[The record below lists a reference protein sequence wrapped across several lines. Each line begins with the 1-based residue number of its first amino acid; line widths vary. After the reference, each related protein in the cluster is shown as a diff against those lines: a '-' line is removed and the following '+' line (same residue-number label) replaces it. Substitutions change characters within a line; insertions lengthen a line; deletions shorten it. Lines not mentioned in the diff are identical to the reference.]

1 MQINQWISEFLAR
14 RGLKHPDER
23 PLFAYK
29 TSTDEF
35 ESLKRLLQNYADK
48 FHLSRHYPAAWL
60 LFAAEWWK
68 RDYAG
73 GAWRWGPLCEAA
85 GLKSLS
91 HDKIRNLVIDGHQQ
105 WCLQTSIKTEGK
117 RFIGLVAMSGGLP
130 MRLVESAQGGLAR
143 LLRMVTEQALH
154 YNLHDEQLR
163 QAVEAQAAL
172 LPVCYQQSP
181 VYELLDNLI
190 KAVLHIRATYELHDV
205 SDPIGKLQKECPDWE
220 DIFPI
225 TLDSQAAASLI
236 KGLVRS
242 VVSIPPLSRQTP
254 FQILKGLRLSTDGSP
269 PQYELSFIMQA
280 QANREHVANALGFP
294 CEQLP
299 PHFQLVLRVG
309 EQEYMA
315 GEALLRGDKY
325 QLIAKPLPLIQALHD
340 SAQLIVSRWGATLHI
355 ANLPGGEE
363 LSHDE
368 PLIFENT
375 PPFARLIAQGDARL
389 KGSSALVAIPPKTIV
404 FSEEGEAQ
412 ELCNNLS
419 NGMKLMELPA
429 GDTRLVYQ
437 RQTFR
442 VHISSCVPALPD
454 SHWTGNT
461 IEATSTP
468 GLLFCGTPRLRV
480 VQESG
485 YASDVP
491 SHELFASVQNSEQRL
506 EQTKA
511 PGLCRLIW
519 RKDQQRLLST
529 RAVILPPDAGIT
541 YKPGI
546 SPLEGII
553 RLVNWPNLPVRSETE
568 EIELKTKH
576 DGSDL
581 ILDLKSNSARPV
593 TSVPLSLQWP
603 GGEQKLTLPFPAYG
617 VTLLRNNTP
626 LENNQVLTIGELV
639 GCRAIL
645 MSAQGAAHWRLRLST
660 IGLKSRTSLSQ
671 EIKYIGVRE
680 IRLFELIPKIQQMLS
695 CHPRLDHTVLLELI
709 HGHQT
714 HASLEVGRYSTRICL
729 ENHIAFLSDNA
740 REIILEQTEAEELLQ
755 ALPLAE
761 PERDPVNLPL
771 CLSEQAFTGNW
782 QIDLPED
789 AVGPWLIYTNDHTQL
804 HCRPT
809 IAIATAISPPD
820 DFSPLRK
827 ALCEADSPTRMSM
840 LRTALQL
847 MAADPE
853 NEDWL
858 TLEQLLDKLHHLPL
872 ASLDICQAL
881 IREPLA
887 LAMATLLL
895 DNFSSRMAERL
906 PSELPFEWLL
916 IAPEHWFSTFTK
928 IRQQLPAENSR
939 RLEAIRNDI
948 QSKSHYLARWQ
959 PALSFIFEQ
968 GFHQYFG
975 LNSQDVSFF
984 FKNPLMLIEYWL
996 DHLFDG
1002 ENSAMQQMFRR
1013 NPPETQR
1020 DLDLCHA
1027 EREEL
1032 RRSMY
1037 GNRLLDRSKLPVTD
1051 FKLGVVIRPFMAAFD
1066 VYAGKG
1072 QLWQSDPARLFSLRT
1087 TRQLDTVWFDAAY
1100 QTGLA
1105 MAQTYSIGK

>member
-1 MQINQWISEFLAR
+1 
-14 RGLKHPDER
+14 
-23 PLFAYK
+23 
-29 TSTDEF
+29 
-35 ESLKRLLQNYADK
+35 
-48 FHLSRHYPAAWL
+48 
-60 LFAAEWWK
+60 
-68 RDYAG
+68 
-73 GAWRWGPLCEAA
+73 
-85 GLKSLS
+85 
-91 HDKIRNLVIDGHQQ
+91 
-105 WCLQTSIKTEGK
+105 
-117 RFIGLVAMSGGLP
+117 
-130 MRLVESAQGGLAR
+130 
-143 LLRMVTEQALH
+143 
-154 YNLHDEQLR
+154 
-163 QAVEAQAAL
+163 
-172 LPVCYQQSP
+172 
-181 VYELLDNLI
+181 
-190 KAVLHIRATYELHDV
+190 
-205 SDPIGKLQKECPDWE
+205 
-220 DIFPI
+220 
-225 TLDSQAAASLI
+225 
-236 KGLVRS
+236 
-242 VVSIPPLSRQTP
+242 
-254 FQILKGLRLSTDGSP
+254 
-269 PQYELSFIMQA
+269 
-280 QANREHVANALGFP
+280 
-294 CEQLP
+294 
-299 PHFQLVLRVG
+299 
-309 EQEYMA
+309 
-315 GEALLRGDKY
+315 
-325 QLIAKPLPLIQALHD
+325 
-340 SAQLIVSRWGATLHI
+340 
-355 ANLPGGEE
+355 
-363 LSHDE
+363 
-368 PLIFENT
+368 
-375 PPFARLIAQGDARL
+375 
-389 KGSSALVAIPPKTIV
+389 
-404 FSEEGEAQ
+404 
-412 ELCNNLS
+412 
-419 NGMKLMELPA
+419 
-429 GDTRLVYQ
+429 
-437 RQTFR
+437 
-442 VHISSCVPALPD
+442 
-454 SHWTGNT
+454 
-461 IEATSTP
+461 
-468 GLLFCGTPRLRV
+468 
-480 VQESG
+480 
-485 YASDVP
+485 
-491 SHELFASVQNSEQRL
+491 
-506 EQTKA
+506 
-511 PGLCRLIW
+511 
-519 RKDQQRLLST
+519 
-529 RAVILPPDAGIT
+529 
-541 YKPGI
+541 
-546 SPLEGII
+546 
-553 RLVNWPNLPVRSETE
+553 
-568 EIELKTKH
+568 
-576 DGSDL
+576 
-581 ILDLKSNSARPV
+581 
-593 TSVPLSLQWP
+593 
-603 GGEQKLTLPFPAYG
+603 
-617 VTLLRNNTP
+617 
-626 LENNQVLTIGELV
+626 
-639 GCRAIL
+639 

>member
-1 MQINQWISEFLAR
+1 MQINQWISEFLTR

-29 TSTDEF
+29 TSTEEF
-35 ESLKRLLQNYADK
+35 ESLRRLLQNYADK
-48 FHLSRHYPAAWL
+48 YHLSRYYPAAWL

-68 RDYAG
+68 REYAG

-91 HDKIRNLVIDGHQQ
+91 HDKIRNLVINGHQQ

-309 EQEYMA
+309 AQEYMA

-442 VHISSCVPALPD
+442 VHISSSVPALPD

-761 PERDPVNLPL
+761 PERDPVSLPL

-809 IAIATAISPPD
+809 IAISTAISPPD

-827 ALCEADSPTRMSM
+827 ALCEADSLTRMSM

-916 IAPEHWFSTFTK
+916 IAPEHWFSTFTR

-1066 VYAGKG
+1066 VYVGKG

>member
-1 MQINQWISEFLAR
+1 M
-14 RGLKHPDER
+14 
-23 PLFAYK
+23 
-29 TSTDEF
+29 
-35 ESLKRLLQNYADK
+35 
-48 FHLSRHYPAAWL
+48 
-60 LFAAEWWK
+60 
-68 RDYAG
+68 
-73 GAWRWGPLCEAA
+73 
-85 GLKSLS
+85 
-91 HDKIRNLVIDGHQQ
+91 
-105 WCLQTSIKTEGK
+105 
-117 RFIGLVAMSGGLP
+117 
-130 MRLVESAQGGLAR
+130 
-143 LLRMVTEQALH
+143 
-154 YNLHDEQLR
+154 
-163 QAVEAQAAL
+163 
-172 LPVCYQQSP
+172 
-181 VYELLDNLI
+181 
-190 KAVLHIRATYELHDV
+190 
-205 SDPIGKLQKECPDWE
+205 
-220 DIFPI
+220 
-225 TLDSQAAASLI
+225 
-236 KGLVRS
+236 
-242 VVSIPPLSRQTP
+242 
-254 FQILKGLRLSTDGSP
+254 
-269 PQYELSFIMQA
+269 
-280 QANREHVANALGFP
+280 
-294 CEQLP
+294 
-299 PHFQLVLRVG
+299 
-309 EQEYMA
+309 
-315 GEALLRGDKY
+315 
-325 QLIAKPLPLIQALHD
+325 
-340 SAQLIVSRWGATLHI
+340 
-355 ANLPGGEE
+355 
-363 LSHDE
+363 
-368 PLIFENT
+368 IFENT

-442 VHISSCVPALPD
+442 VHISSSVPALPD

-809 IAIATAISPPD
+809 IAI
-820 DFSPLRK
+820 
-827 ALCEADSPTRMSM
+827 
-840 LRTALQL
+840 
-847 MAADPE
+847 
-853 NEDWL
+853 
-858 TLEQLLDKLHHLPL
+858 
-872 ASLDICQAL
+872 
-881 IREPLA
+881 
-887 LAMATLLL
+887 
-895 DNFSSRMAERL
+895 
-906 PSELPFEWLL
+906 
-916 IAPEHWFSTFTK
+916 ST
-928 IRQQLPAENSR
+928 
-939 RLEAIRNDI
+939 
-948 QSKSHYLARWQ
+948 
-959 PALSFIFEQ
+959 
-968 GFHQYFG
+968 
-975 LNSQDVSFF
+975 
-984 FKNPLMLIEYWL
+984 
-996 DHLFDG
+996 
-1002 ENSAMQQMFRR
+1002 
-1013 NPPETQR
+1013 
-1020 DLDLCHA
+1020 
-1027 EREEL
+1027 
-1032 RRSMY
+1032 
-1037 GNRLLDRSKLPVTD
+1037 
-1051 FKLGVVIRPFMAAFD
+1051 
-1066 VYAGKG
+1066 
-1072 QLWQSDPARLFSLRT
+1072 
-1087 TRQLDTVWFDAAY
+1087 
-1100 QTGLA
+1100 
-1105 MAQTYSIGK
+1105 

>member
-1 MQINQWISEFLAR
+1 MQFNQWILEFLAK

-35 ESLKRLLQNYADK
+35 ESLRRLLQNYADTV
-48 FHLSRHYPAAWL
+48 HLSKYYPAAWL

-91 HDKIRNLVIDGHQQ
+91 HDKIRNLVINGHQQ
-105 WCLQTSIKTEGK
+105 WCLQTPIKTEGK

-130 MRLVESAQGGLAR
+130 MRLVEAAQGGLAR

-154 YNLHDEQLR
+154 YNLQDDQLR

-172 LPVCYQQSP
+172 LPACYQQSP

-190 KAVLHIRATYELHDV
+190 KAVLYIRATYALHDA
-205 SDPIGKLQKECPDWE
+205 SDPIATLQTECPNWE

-242 VVSIPPLSRQTP
+242 VVSITPQSKQTP
-254 FQILKGLRLSTDGSP
+254 FQILKGLRFSTDGSP

-280 QANREHVANALGFP
+280 QAKREHVASALGFP

-299 PHFQLVLRVG
+299 PHFQLLLRVG
-309 EQEYMA
+309 EQEYIA

-325 QLIAKPLPLIQALHD
+325 QLMAKPLPLIQALHD

-389 KGSSALVAIPPKTIV
+389 KGDSALVAIPPKTIV

-419 NGMKLMELPA
+419 NGMKLMELPS

-442 VHISSCVPALPD
+442 VHISTRVPALPD
-454 SHWTGNT
+454 SHWMGNT
-461 IEATSTP
+461 IEANSSP
-468 GLLFCGTPRLRV
+468 GLLFCGIPRLRV
-480 VQESG
+480 LQESG
-485 YASDVP
+485 YVYDVP
-491 SHELFASVQNSEQRL
+491 SHELFANVQNIEQRL
-506 EQTKA
+506 EQGKVS
-511 PGLCRLIW
+511 GLCRLIW
-519 RKDQQRLLST
+519 RKDQQRLLSS
-529 RAVILPPDAGIT
+529 RAVILPQNAGIT
-541 YKPGI
+541 YKPGT
-546 SPLEGII
+546 SPNEGII
-553 RLVNWPNLPVRSETE
+553 RLVNWPNLPIRIESDD
-568 EIELKTKH
+568 IELKAKH

-581 ILDLKSNSARPV
+581 ILDLKCSSARPAN
-593 TSVPLSLQWP
+593 SVLLSLQWP
-603 GGEQKLTLPFPAYG
+603 GGEQKLTLSFPAYG

-626 LENNQVLTIGELV
+626 LENNQVLTIEELV

-645 MSAQGAAHWRLRLST
+645 MSAQGAAHWLLRLST
-660 IGLKSRTSLSQ
+660 IGLNNRSRLSQ

-714 HASLEVGRYSTRICL
+714 HACLEVGRYSTRICL
-729 ENHIAFLSDNA
+729 DNQIASLRDNS
-740 REIILEQTEAEELLQ
+740 RELILEQTQAEDLLQ

-761 PERDPVNLPL
+761 PERDAVNLPL
-771 CLSEQAFTGNW
+771 SLSEQVFTGNW
-782 QIDLPED
+782 RVDLPAD
-789 AVGPWLIYTNDHTQL
+789 AAGPWLVYTNSLSQL

-809 IAIATAISPPD
+809 IAVPTTISPPD

-827 ALCEADSPTRMSM
+827 ALCEADSKTRMNM
-840 LRTALQL
+840 LRITLQL
-847 MAADPE
+847 MAADPD
-853 NEDWL
+853 NEDWI

-887 LAMATLLL
+887 LTMATLLL
-895 DNFSSRMAERL
+895 DNFSTRMAERL

-916 IAPEHWFSTFTK
+916 IAPEDWASTFTK
-928 IRQQLPAENSR
+928 IRQQLPADNPR

-948 QSKSHYLARWQ
+948 HSKSQYLAHWQ

-968 GFHQYFG
+968 GFHQHFG
-975 LNSQDVSFF
+975 LNSQDASFF
-984 FKNPLMLIEYWL
+984 LKNPLMLTECWL
-996 DHLFDG
+996 ANLFDG

-1020 DLDLCHA
+1020 DLDLCNA

-1032 RRSMY
+1032 RRSVY
-1037 GNRLLDRSKLPVTD
+1037 GNMLIDRSKLPVTD
-1051 FKLGVVIRPFMAAFD
+1051 FKLGVVMRPFMAAFD

-1072 QLWQSDPARLFSLRT
+1072 LLWQSEPARLFSLRT

>member
-1 MQINQWISEFLAR
+1 VQINQWISEFLAR

-48 FHLSRHYPAAWL
+48 FHLSRYYPAAWL

-91 HDKIRNLVIDGHQQ
+91 HDKIRNMVINGHQQ
-105 WCLQTSIKTEGK
+105 WCLQTSIKNEGK

-130 MRLVESAQGGLAR
+130 MRLVESAQGGLSR

-163 QAVEAQAAL
+163 QAIEAQAAL
-172 LPVCYQQSP
+172 LPVCYQQSS

-190 KAVLHIRATYELHDV
+190 KAVLHIRATYALHDA
-205 SDPIGKLQKECPDWE
+205 SDPIAKLQTECPNWE

-242 VVSIPPLSRQTP
+242 VVSITPQSQQTP
-254 FQILKGLRLSTDGSP
+254 FQILKGLRFSTDGSP

-280 QANREHVANALGFP
+280 QAKREHVASALGFP
-294 CEQLP
+294 CEKLP
-299 PHFQLVLRVG
+299 PHFQLLLRVG
-309 EQEYMA
+309 GQEYMA

-340 SAQLIVSRWGATLHI
+340 SAQLIISRWGATLHI

-368 PLIFENT
+368 PLIFENS

-389 KGSSALVAIPPKTIV
+389 KGTSALVAIPPKTIV
-404 FSEEGEAQ
+404 FSDEGEAQ

-419 NGMKLMELPA
+419 NGMKLIELPT

-442 VHISSCVPALPD
+442 LHISTSVPALPD

-468 GLLFCGTPRLRV
+468 GLLFCGIPRLRV
-480 VQESG
+480 IQESG
-485 YASDVP
+485 YAYDVP
-491 SHELFASVQNSEQRL
+491 SHELFASVQNIEQRL
-506 EQTKA
+506 EQAKVS
-511 PGLCRLIW
+511 GLCRLIW
-519 RKDQQRLLST
+519 RKDQQRLLSS

-541 YKPGI
+541 YKPST
-546 SPLEGII
+546 SPHEGII
-553 RLVNWPNLPVRSETE
+553 RLVNWPNLPIRTESE
-568 EIELKTKH
+568 EIELKAKH
-576 DGSDL
+576 DGSGL
-581 ILDLKSNSARPV
+581 ILDLKCSSARPV
-593 TSVPLSLQWP
+593 TSVPLCLQWP

-626 LENNQVLTIGELV
+626 LDGNQMLTIEELV
-639 GCRAIL
+639 GCRALL
-645 MSAQGAAHWRLRLST
+645 MSAQGAAHWLLRLST
-660 IGLKSRTSLSQ
+660 IGLNNRTHLSQ

-729 ENHIAFLSDNA
+729 DNQVAFLSDNA
-740 REIILEQTEAEELLQ
+740 REIILEQTQAENLLQ

-761 PERDPVNLPL
+761 PERDAVNLPL
-771 CLSEQAFTGNW
+771 SLSEQVFTGNW
-782 QIDLPED
+782 QVDLPAD
-789 AVGPWLIYTNDHTQL
+789 AVGPWLVYTNSFTQL

-809 IAIATAISPPD
+809 IAVPTTISPPD

-853 NEDWL
+853 NDDWL

-895 DNFSSRMAERL
+895 ENFSCRMAERL

-916 IAPEHWFSTFTK
+916 IAPEHWSSTFTK
-928 IRQQLPAENSR
+928 IRQQLPADNPR

-948 QSKSHYLARWQ
+948 QSKSQYLARWQ

-984 FKNPLMLIEYWL
+984 LKNPLMLTECWL
-996 DHLFDG
+996 TNLFDG

-1013 NPPETQR
+1013 NASGNQEYPEIGNIER
-1020 DLDLCHA
+1020 DSFLKTKQGQ
-1027 EREEL
+1027 EL
-1032 RRSMY
+1032 IK
-1037 GNRLLDRSKLPVTD
+1037 RSKLPATD
-1051 FKLGVVIRPFMAAFD
+1051 FKLSVIILPFMAAFD
-1066 VYAGKG
+1066 AYAGKG
-1072 QLWQSDPARLFSLRT
+1072 QHWQSDPTRLFSLRT
-1087 TRQLDTVWFDAAY
+1087 TRQFDAVWFDLAY